1 MYTPIGGTVHVS
13 SPFCGASVAEDLP
26 RRVMRIR
33 KIAAIILELEM
44 FVSLI
49 LLLKR
54 GVFGGRVKFVLL
66 ERMEIRGRLDV
77 LKKEHAMLPCLS
89 LHGRGLASLVAR

>member
-13 SPFCGASVAEDLP
+13 SPFYGASATEDLP

-44 FVSLI
+44 FVRLI
-49 LLLKR
+49 LLLKG
-54 GVFGGRVKFVLL
+54 GVFGGRVRFGLL
-66 ERMEIRGRLDV
+66 ERREVRGRLDV
-77 LKKEHAMLPCLS
+77 LKIKHAMLPCLS